1 MASPDPGKRGDATL
15 ELPNLDLPGGTVAAT
30 SGAKSIFFRFVF
42 VVVSINA
49 AFGLAL
55 VFFDVN
61 DSLRQADD
69 ALSDAGKNVVGICGR
84 LKVLRPDLA
93 PSQWVEQCSTLTGV
107 PMALLDQ
114 QGTPLH
120 QTDPRLAAF
129 VPQVYE
135 GSKQPRHGMKVK
147 ISKALG
153 RLSGAWFAT
162 PVGDRLL
169 LFVIHRSPED
179 LGYFE
184 YMTVGA
190 GILILGLA
198 LSFAVMVA
206 SARWVLYQPV
216 QRLVDKLTGALAR
229 DIERRRLAE
238 QKAVGA
244 RLEAEE
250 HLNFRNNLLDAAET
264 VGIIGTDAHGVIRIY
279 NRAAEQILGYADD
292 EVRDLL
298 TLDELRA
305 RSHRAPAKELPLR
318 TMMQLAEG
326 QEFRVD
332 KQGHEHLLTINRAE
346 ILDGSGAHAGQ
357 LVTFVDVS
365 EQKRLEAE
373 LQLNEM
379 QLIQS
384 AKMVSLG
391 EMATGVAHELN
402 QPLNNIGLLTSR
414 VLRRLSRLD
423 AEEERRFISEK
434 LQRVQG
440 QVERAGRII
449 EQLRTFGRRS
459 SETKLLSFDLR
470 PPVAHV
476 EDMLGEQLRQAG
488 IELEVDLPE
497 DLPPALG
504 DAGQLEQVL
513 LNMLINARDAFEDG
527 AKLPEWQPP
536 ANPRI
541 NVTACAVPHP
551 PSIELKVSDNGP
563 GMSDEVRARVF
574 QPFYTTKEVGR
585 GTGLGLAI
593 SYSLIRGS
601 GGTLGVESELGRG
614 TIFTISLRMV
624 STPPATKAD
633 DPKGQDTPSR

>member
-1 MASPDPGKRGDATL
+1 MASPAPGKRGDATL
-15 ELPNLDLPGGTVAAT
+15 ELPNLDVPGGTVAAT

-49 AFGLAL
+49 AFGVAL

-61 DSLRQADD
+61 DSLRQADE
-69 ALSDAGKNVVGICGR
+69 ALSEAGKNVVGICGR
-84 LKVLRPDLA
+84 LEVLHPDLA
-93 PSQWVEQCSTLTGV
+93 PSRWVEQCSTLTGV
-107 PMALLDQ
+107 PMLLLDKKRQ
-114 QGTPLH
+114 TLH
-120 QTDPRLAAF
+120 QTDPRLAELLPKIYDGAKEPF
-129 VPQVYE
+129 
-135 GSKQPRHGMKVK
+135 HGMTVK
-147 ISKALG
+147 IDNALG

-162 PVGDRLL
+162 SVGDRLL
-169 LFVIHRSPED
+169 VFVVHRSPED

-238 QKAVGA
+238 QKAIGA

-264 VGIIGTDAHGVIRIY
+264 VGIIGTDAVGVIRIY

-292 EVRDLL
+292 EVRDTL
-298 TLDELRA
+298 TLEVLRA
-305 RSHRAPAKELPLR
+305 RSHHKAETELPLR
-318 TMMQLAEG
+318 SMMQLAEG

-332 KQGHEHLLTINRAE
+332 KQGREHLLTINRAE
-346 ILDGSGAHAGQ
+346 ILDSSGEHAGQ
-357 LVTFVDVS
+357 LVTFVDIS

-384 AKMVSLG
+384 AKMASLG
-391 EMATGVAHELN
+391 EMATGIAHEVN

-414 VLRRLSRLD
+414 VLRRLSRID
-423 AEEERRFISEK
+423 NEEERRFISEK
-434 LQRVQG
+434 LKRVQG

-470 PPVAHV
+470 PPIAHV

-488 IELEVDLPE
+488 IELQVDLPE

-527 AKLPEWQPP
+527 AKLPEWSPP
-536 ANPRI
+536 DKPCI
-541 NVTACAVPHP
+541 TVTARTLTDPAG
-551 PSIELKVSDNGP
+551 IELKVNDNGP
-563 GMSDEVRARVF
+563 GMPADVRARVF

-614 TIFTISLRMV
+614 TIFTISLRRV
-624 STPPATKAD
+624 ATPPASKAD
-633 DPKGQDTPSR
+633 EHEGQDTPS

>member
-15 ELPNLDLPGGTVAAT
+15 ELRNLDFPRGTVAAT
-30 SGAKSIFFRFVF
+30 SDAKSIFFRFVF

-61 DSLRQADD
+61 DSLRQADE
-69 ALSDAGKNVVGICGR
+69 ALSEAGKNVVGICGR

-93 PSQWVEQCSTLTGV
+93 PYQWVEQCSTLTGV

-114 QGTPLH
+114 RGTPLH
-120 QTDPRLAAF
+120 QTNPRLAGL
-129 VPQVYE
+129 VPQVYD
-135 GSKQPRHGMKVK
+135 GGTLPRHGMKVK

-153 RLSGAWFAT
+153 GLSGAWFAT
-162 PVGDRLL
+162 PVGDQLL
-169 LFVIHRSPED
+169 LFVIRRSPED

-264 VGIIGTDAHGVIRIY
+264 VGIIGTDANGVIRIY

-305 RSHRAPAKELPLR
+305 RSHRPAEKALPLR
-318 TMMQLAEG
+318 SMMQLAEG

-332 KQGHEHLLTINRAE
+332 KQGHEHLLTISRAE
-346 ILDGSGAHAGQ
+346 ILDGEGGHAGQ

-365 EQKRLEAE
+365 RQKRLEAE

-384 AKMVSLG
+384 AKMASLG

-414 VLRRLSRLD
+414 VLRRLSRLGD
-423 AEEERRFISEK
+423 EEEQRFISEK
-434 LQRVQG
+434 LRRVQG

-459 SETKLLSFDLR
+459 DETKLVAFDLR

-497 DLPPALG
+497 DLPAALG

-541 NVTACAVPHP
+541 NVTARALPHP
-551 PSIELKVSDNGP
+551 AAIELNVSDNGP
-563 GMSDEVRARVF
+563 GMADDVLARVF

-601 GGTLGVESELGRG
+601 GGTLRVESELGRG
-614 TIFTISLRMV
+614 TIFTISLRQV
-624 STPPATKAD
+624 STPTASKAD
-633 DPKGQDTPSR
+633 DPQGQDTPSR